1 MPELLEYEGGE
12 RGGWIASSISRHRV
26 IAMEVLESR
35 SRRLDRRPLSGEVVA
50 DHGNV
55 RGMQNRDGWTMDD
68 RVASCGWVDESSH
81 V

>member
-12 RGGWIASSISRHRV
+12 RGGWIASSISHHRV
-26 IAMEVLESR
+26 IAMQVLESR
-35 SRRLDRRPLSGEVVA
+35 SRQLDRRPLSVEVVA
-50 DHGNV
+50 DHGSV

-68 RVASCGWVDESSH
+68 RVASCGRVDESPH